1 MMTSERRN
9 AIPATATNPRAGE
22 RGATLILVLFITLI
36 LSTLVMAL
44 LGIASSD
51 NVVAHNDVSTEGA
64 FYAAEA
70 GLNTGISQLSSN
82 PTSSTMSIPVTTISG
97 SYSFRSGTRAAGSA
111 QPLVFV
117 SVQPRSGYS
126 IAGGSAYNPNGY
138 LFYSYRINTTGT
150 GPRNAQ
156 REIEALA
163 EYGPVAQ

>member
-1 MMTSERRN
+1 MMSDRRT
-9 AIPATATNPRAGE
+9 AIPASGPGSRPGE
-22 RGATLILVLFITLI
+22 AGATLVLVLFIVLI
-36 LSTLVMAL
+36 LSTLVIAL

-51 NVVAHNDVSTEGA
+51 NVVAHNDVWTEGA

-82 PTSSTMSIPVTTISG
+82 PTTSTMSIPSTTISG
-97 SYSFRSGTRAAGSA
+97 NYSFRSGTRAAGSA

-126 IAGGSAYNPNGY
+126 IAQGSAYNPNGY

-150 GPRNAQ
+150 GPKNAQ
-156 REIEALA
+156 RELEALA

>member
-1 MMTSERRN
+1 MSERRC
-9 AIPATATNPRAGE
+9 AIPASGPESRSGE
-22 RGATLILVLFITLI
+22 RGATLILVLFVVLI

-51 NVVAHNDVSTEGA
+51 NVVAHNDLWTEGA

-70 GLNTGISQLSSN
+70 GLNTGIAQLSAN
-82 PTSSTMSIPVTTISG
+82 PTSSTAAIPSTTISG
-97 SYSFRSGTRAAGSA
+97 SYAFRSGTRSDTSA
-111 QPLVFV
+111 QPLVFI

-126 IAGGSAYNPNGY
+126 MGGGSAYNPNGY
-138 LFYSYRINTTGT
+138 LFYSYRINATGT

>member
-1 MMTSERRN
+1 MMSERRS
-9 AIPATATNPRAGE
+9 AIPPSAPESRPGE
-22 RGATLILVLFITLI
+22 RGATLILVLFVVLI
-36 LSTLVMAL
+36 LSTLVIAL

-51 NVVAHNDVSTEGA
+51 NVVAHNDVWTEGA

-70 GLNTGISQLSSN
+70 GLNTGIAQLSSN
-82 PTSSTMSIPVTTISG
+82 PASSTAAIPGTTISG
-97 SYSFRSGTRAAGSA
+97 SYSFRSGTRSAASP